1 MVRVAGLMDE
11 LVLRKRWLI
20 HLSFWIFVL
29 VLYSLLFGQG
39 EWTYWKTLFFVAL
52 LMPVTIVSTYF
63 LNYFLVPR
71 YLLKERYGAFL
82 MYFIYTLV
90 GAMFLEM
97 CVVVLTFIVVAG
109 ADIKG
114 MSPSTINLR
123 FLLAALLMIVFLGVA
138 VKMMSHWRKSK
149 EEYQALMREKIETEL
164 KFLKTQLNPHFL
176 FNTLNNLY
184 YLASEKSDRA
194 PKAIMALSELL
205 DYVINEARQ
214 PWVPLEREIRFLRNY
229 IDLEQLRYDDR
240 LKLTF
245 DVSGNLAARQIAPM
259 MLVTLVENCFKH
271 GPGKSAGRHW
281 MDISITCA
289 HDFLSIRI
297 SNSKSMDQESN
308 ASGIGLSNLRHQL
321 SLLYPD
327 RHELEAE
334 DLGNGFTV
342 NLKLT

>member
-1 MVRVAGLMDE
+1 MERMAGLIDE
-11 LVLRKRWLI
+11 FVLRRRWLI
-20 HLSFWIFVL
+20 HMFFWVFVL
-29 VLYSLLFGQG
+29 LLYSLLFGQG
-39 EWTYWKTLFFVAL
+39 EWNYWRTLSFVSL
-52 LMPVTIVSTYF
+52 LLPVTIGATYF

-71 YLLKERYGAFL
+71 YLLKGRYGAFAL
-82 MYFIYTLV
+82 YFLYTLI
-90 GAMFLEM
+90 GALFLEM
-97 CVVVLTFIVVAG
+97 CLVILTFIMLAG

-114 MSPSTINLR
+114 MSPSSINLR
-123 FLLAALLMIVFLGVA
+123 FLLAALLMIVFLGGA
-138 VKMMSHWRKSK
+138 IKMLSHWRQSR
-149 EEYQALMREKIETEL
+149 EDYQNLMREKIETEL

-184 YLASEKSDRA
+184 YLASDKSDKA
-194 PKAIMALSELL
+194 PQAIMALSELL

-245 DVSGNLAARQIAPM
+245 DVSGDVTTRQIAPM

-281 MDISITCA
+281 MDINITGT
-289 HDFLSIRI
+289 HEFLSIRI
-297 SNSKSMDQESN
+297 SNSKSESPESN
-308 ASGIGLSNLRHQL
+308 SNGIGLSNLRHQL

-327 RHELEAE
+327 RHELEVE
-334 DLGNGFTV
+334 DMGNEFTV

>member
-1 MVRVAGLMDE
+1 MAGLIDE
-11 LVLRKRWLI
+11 FVLRRRWLI
-20 HLSFWIFVL
+20 HMFFWVFVL
-29 VLYSLLFGQG
+29 LLYSLLFGQG
-39 EWTYWKTLFFVAL
+39 EWNYWRTLSFVSL
-52 LMPVTIVSTYF
+52 LLPVTIGATYF

-71 YLLKERYGAFL
+71 YLLKGRYGAFAL
-82 MYFIYTLV
+82 YFLYTLI
-90 GAMFLEM
+90 GALFLEM
-97 CVVVLTFIVVAG
+97 CLVILTFIMLAG

-114 MSPSTINLR
+114 MSPSSINLR
-123 FLLAALLMIVFLGVA
+123 FLLAALLMIVFLGGA
-138 VKMMSHWRKSK
+138 IKMLSHWRQSR
-149 EEYQALMREKIETEL
+149 EDYQNLMREKIETEL

-184 YLASEKSDRA
+184 YLASDKSDKA
-194 PKAIMALSELL
+194 PQAIMALSELL

-245 DVSGNLAARQIAPM
+245 DVSGDVTTRQIAPM

-281 MDISITCA
+281 MDINITGT
-289 HDFLSIRI
+289 HEFLSIRI
-297 SNSKSMDQESN
+297 SNSKSESPESN
-308 ASGIGLSNLRHQL
+308 SNGIGLSNLRHQL

-327 RHELEAE
+327 RHELEVE
-334 DLGNGFTV
+334 DMGNEFTV